1 MHQTHG
7 DSYLTA
13 LAQKYAHAFPLNDI
27 SNIQHYLRVGE
38 HEMAWESFALSCLA
52 HTVALTVDEIRAI
65 YFQLNALGLQQNS
78 VYVGDVVALFAAR
91 YMP

>member
-27 SNIQHYLRVGE
+27 S
-38 HEMAWESFALSCLA
+38 
-52 HTVALTVDEIRAI
+52 IRAI

>member
-1 MHQTHG
+1 MRQANGEPYPAALTQKHAHAAP
-7 DSYLTA
+7 LTA
-13 LAQKYAHAFPLNDI
+13 
-27 SNIQHYLRVGE
+27 
-38 HEMAWESFALSCLA
+38 
-52 HTVALTVDEIRAI
+52 DEIRAI

>member
-7 DSYLTA
+7 ESYLTA

-52 HTVALTVDEIRAI
+52 LTADEIHAI

>member
-7 DSYLTA
+7 ESYLTA

-38 HEMAWESFALSCLA
+38 HEMAWESFALSCL
-52 HTVALTVDEIRAI
+52 TLTADEIRAI

-78 VYVGDVVALFAAR
+78 VYVGDVVALFATR